1 MSCMALLPLEVWLPF
16 FVEGTDTFE
25 SVLGSHGDVV
35 GLDGQR
41 HARLQIGLAAPVDG
55 LLGLA
60 YGDGSVGGDG
70 GGNLESLSAGLA
82 RRDEM
87 IHEAKRLR
95 LRGGDA
101 PAREDHLLGER
112 RTDDARQELRAPN
125 AGEDAERHLGHGEDR
140 SLRGHDEVGEYGELT
155 APAHGKALHGGDDG
169 YRAAHEARGGCFENH
184 VLRAP

>member
-70 GGNLESLSAGLA
+70 GGNLESLGAGLA

-87 IHEAKRLR
+87 IHEAKKEIGR
-95 LRGGDA
+95 A
-101 PAREDHLLGER
+101 SCRER
-112 RTDDARQELRAPN
+112 
-125 AGEDAERHLGHGEDR
+125 
-140 SLRGHDEVGEYGELT
+140 V
-155 APAHGKALHGGDDG
+155 
-169 YRAAHEARGGCFENH
+169 
-184 VLRAP
+184 